1 MFSATSCNGHKLEQR
16 SCSLVKSM
24 SHYWLYI
31 PVAHPHLHVLPK
43 YDPGW
48 GTGGGQERNLGIGVS
63 TTVVFGGMGRWRG
76 TRQQGYTQPRSM
88 HRRDSCWTQKGEE
101 ERIQGFI
108 SIEGCSAVH
117 FTSSMRVSVCD
128 GNRVR
133 GRDQHERVT
142 ARPWLS
148 RLYPHDCWLCIRI
161 FVAFLCFFQG
171 TKWMCLQTRYPQN
184 LTIITFPPLLPK
196 WSKMATT
203 GDLLYFQNPICF
215 RSRRMTWKHHKSR
228 LPLGIEPQRRPW
240 WFWGGFSWVVLG
252 WVFAQNKIWS
262 NKLPFLWVRWY

>member
-1 MFSATSCNGHKLEQR
+1 MAINWSKDHVRWSNPCHIIGSTSQLLTRLQ
-16 SCSLVKSM
+16 
-24 SHYWLYI
+24 
-31 PVAHPHLHVLPK
+31 HVLPE
-43 YDPGW
+43 YYPAGW
-48 GTGGGQERNLGIGVS
+48 GTGGGQERNLGLGVS

-88 HRRDSCWTQKGEE
+88 RRRDSCWTQKGEE

-117 FTSSMRVSVCD
+117 FTSSMRACVCVCVWQRGPDPVDYILMIAGYVSAYLLFFS
-128 GNRVR
+128 GNKMDVSANKA
-133 GRDQHERVT
+133 T
-142 ARPWLS
+142 P
-148 RLYPHDCWLCIRI
+148 
-161 FVAFLCFFQG
+161 
-171 TKWMCLQTRYPQN
+171 KK
-184 LTIITFPPLLPK
+184 LTIIIVPPLLPK

-203 GDLLYFQNPICF
+203 GDLLYFQSPICF

-228 LPLGIEPQRRPW
+228 LPLGSEPQRWPW

-262 NKLPFLWVRWY
+262 NTLW